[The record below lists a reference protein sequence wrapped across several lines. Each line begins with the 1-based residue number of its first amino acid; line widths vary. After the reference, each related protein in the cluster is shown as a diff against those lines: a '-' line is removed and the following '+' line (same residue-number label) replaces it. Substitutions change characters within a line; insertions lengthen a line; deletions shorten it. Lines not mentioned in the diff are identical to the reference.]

1 LGKEGVLPVIQI
13 LLVDD
18 FVPWQL
24 FVREILKSET
34 EFKLIG
40 TANDGLEAVQ
50 KAAEAR
56 PDVILMDISLPKLN
70 GFEAAQQIRVVS
82 PTSRILFLTERRGS
96 DFIEAAF
103 QAGGLGYILKSDANS
118 DLFSGIRA
126 VLNGQRFVSR
136 GLQYGRDVTDW

>member
-1 LGKEGVLPVIQI
+1 MPVIQI

>member
-1 LGKEGVLPVIQI
+1 LGKEEVLAVIQI

-24 FVREILKSET
+24 FVREMFKSET
-34 EFKLIG
+34 EFKIID
-40 TANDGLEAVQ
+40 TAKDGLEAVQ

-56 PDVILMDISLPKLN
+56 PEVILMDISLPKLS

-118 DLFSGIRA
+118 DLIAGIRA

-136 GLQYGRDVTDW
+136 SLQSGRDVADW